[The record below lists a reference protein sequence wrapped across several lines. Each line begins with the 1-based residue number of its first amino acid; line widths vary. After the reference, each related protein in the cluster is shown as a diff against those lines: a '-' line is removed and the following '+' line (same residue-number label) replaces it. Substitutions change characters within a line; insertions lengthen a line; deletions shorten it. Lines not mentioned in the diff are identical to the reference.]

1 AHRDRA
7 TSWAHGAGA
16 LIRRAGLDRPL
27 LVTVLA
33 LITLGLFTLYSAGET
48 DFPTLAADIWRRQ
61 AMWLGLGAVGAVM
74 MFRMSPRILEWF
86 TPFLYGGALFLLV
99 VVLFF
104 GTGAGTAAGTHSWLS
119 IGGVRV
125 GQPAELAKLA
135 TILMLARHLAGRREC
150 PATLVELVPAGVI
163 VGTPLVLVALQPD
176 LGSALVFLGI
186 FFGMLYWVGVTP
198 WLLLL
203 IASPV
208 ISLIAASST
217 GLWAGWIIILTLLL
231 IWLRP
236 YLVEGLA
243 VWGMNVM
250 MGVVAVR
257 LWTGLA
263 PYQQNRILS
272 FVNPEIDP
280 RAAGWNII
288 QSKVAIGS
296 GGWMGKGFTLGTQ
309 KRLAFLPAQHTDFV
323 FPVLAEEFG
332 FWGVAVALALFFWF
346 FMVLIRIARR
356 AVDTFSCVMVAGV
369 AGLLLTHVVENV
381 GMTVG
386 LLPVTGIP
394 LPFFSYGGSFAII
407 CLLAVGMTLRVA
419 WDSRSGGYLE
429 G

>member
-1 AHRDRA
+1 M
-7 TSWAHGAGA
+7 
-16 LIRRAGLDRPL
+16 RRTGLDRPL
-27 LVTVLA
+27 LITVLV
-33 LITLGLFTLYSAGET
+33 LIITGSLVLYSAGQT
-48 DFPTLAADIWRRQ
+48 DFPTPAAEIWRRQ
-61 AMWLGLGAVGAVM
+61 LVWLALGAVGAAM
-74 MFRMSPRILEWF
+74 IFRMSPRILEWF
-86 TPFLYGGALFLLV
+86 TPFLYGAAILLLIV
-99 VVLFF
+99 TVFF
-104 GTGAGTAAGTHSWLS
+104 GTGAGTAASSHSWLS
-119 IGGVRV
+119 IAGVRI

-135 TILMLARHLAGRREC
+135 TILMLARHLAGRREP
-150 PATLVELVPAGVI
+150 PATLAELIPAGGI
-163 VGTPLVLVALQPD
+163 VGIPLVLVAAQPD

-186 FFGMLYWVGVTP
+186 FFAMVYWVGVTP

-208 ISLIAASST
+208 ISLIAAVST
-217 GLWAGWIIILTLLL
+217 GLWGAWIIVLTLLL

-280 RAAGWNII
+280 RATGWNII

-296 GGWMGKGFTLGTQ
+296 GGWIGKGFTLGTQ
-309 KRLAFLPAQHTDFV
+309 KRLAFLPAQHTDFI
-323 FPVLAEEFG
+323 FPVVAEEFG
-332 FWGVAVALALFFWF
+332 FWGVALVLSVFFF
-346 FMVLIRIARR
+346 FFLVLIRIARR
-356 AVDTFSCVMVAGV
+356 AVDTFSCVMVAGI

-394 LPFFSYGGSFAII
+394 LPFYSYGGSFVII
-407 CLLAVGMTLRVA
+407 CLLGVGMTLRVA
-419 WDSRSGGYLE
+419 WDSRSGGYLQ